1 MKNGN
6 SHFENDITHIAL
18 KSSPSGTKVPGPPQR
33 HAPFSLLRSPPRRVP
48 LAAGRP
54 PPCRIIALRHAQT
67 AHRSFL
73 WCKVCDYVRIYDEDE
88 GCGVSADSQKFN
100 ADSSGYKGKT
110 LLKDDIH
117 NDAACFDVYLK

>member
-1 MKNGN
+1 MAGCAVR
-6 SHFENDITHIAL
+6 DARACD
-18 KSSPSGTKVPGPPQR
+18 V
-33 HAPFSLLRSPPRRVP
+33 HAARRVGRRVGAPPRRVP

-67 AHRSFL
+67 AHRSFH

-88 GCGVSADSQKFN
+88 GCGVSADSQKFS

-110 LLKDDIH
+110 ILKDDIH